1 MDNSMIPALIK
12 YRVHVMTV
20 NCLLRNPGEE
30 AVTQSSIKELYLD
43 QLHKYFTDHKKRV
56 SLR

>member
-1 MDNSMIPALIK
+1 MIPALIK